1 MAASFL
7 DKIRIYHILHDELRQ
22 YKTLEIKNCQRMR
35 FNTGGN
41 FFFVVDQKN
50 VLINNSGKLSLAYK
64 SCDFIIP
71 STSQQQQ

>member
-1 MAASFL
+1 MHPSGYYLAASFL

-41 FFFVVDQKN
+41 FFFVVD
-50 VLINNSGKLSLAYK
+50 
-64 SCDFIIP
+64 
-71 STSQQQQ
+71 